1 MKTINIHIEKL
12 IDQVVI
18 DESVVE
24 NQEIRKSYK
33 NQIIECVT
41 ESLFKV
47 MDASYEVFLISTDL
61 NKEPEITP
69 KYKAPQSAS
78 HHYRTAILIK
88 EVTLPEPTLSEKM
101 KRVLAQEC
109 LSEKKKIQ
117 VIKRLLDLE
126 SKKQYKDS
134 QSLDEE
140 CDKIISSLISE

>member
-61 NKEPEITP
+61 N
-69 KYKAPQSAS
+69 
-78 HHYRTAILIK
+78 
-88 EVTLPEPTLSEKM
+88 
-101 KRVLAQEC
+101 
-109 LSEKKKIQ
+109 
-117 VIKRLLDLE
+117 
-126 SKKQYKDS
+126 
-134 QSLDEE
+134 
-140 CDKIISSLISE
+140 